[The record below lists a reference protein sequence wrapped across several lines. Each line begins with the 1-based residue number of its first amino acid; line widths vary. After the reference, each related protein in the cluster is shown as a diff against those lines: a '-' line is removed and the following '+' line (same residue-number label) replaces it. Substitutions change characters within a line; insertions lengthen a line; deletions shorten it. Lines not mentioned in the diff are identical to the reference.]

1 VFSLNTQEKQCLP
14 TGVALNTQSL
24 FEYWRSIRG
33 QEAVPC
39 RSDVRPVAILPLLP
53 NLMILEYRAD
63 GTLVFRLSGT
73 ACVEALGIDLTG
85 MNLFD
90 LISPHQRVEAGRRVN
105 IVRNHPCG
113 LLVQE
118 KLRSRYNT
126 PFVVEIIYLPL
137 RDRTGQIT
145 QLLGSANVIDQ
156 GAKGSLTD
164 APAHMTAIS
173 AQFLDIGAGLPQAFP
188 GEVRRAV

>member
-1 VFSLNTQEKQCLP
+1 M
-14 TGVALNTQSL
+14 
-24 FEYWRSIRG
+24 
-33 QEAVPC
+33 PC
-39 RSDVRPVAILPLLP
+39 RSDLRPVAILPLLP

-63 GTLVFRLSGT
+63 GALVYRLAGT
-73 ACVEALGIDLTG
+73 GCIETLGIDLTG
-85 MNLFD
+85 ANLFD
-90 LISPHQRVEAGRRVN
+90 LIVPHQRIKAGHRLN
-105 IVRNHPCG
+105 IVRDRPCG

-118 KLRSRYNT
+118 KLRSKYNT

-164 APAHMTAIS
+164 APAHMTAIA

-188 GEVRRAV
+188 GEVHRAV